1 MRVFQI
7 LDNDVLI
14 IKDNEQYTDTADNF
28 KADSGLSSLP
38 AKVIYDDTQKQCLV
52 DDDFNLILQEAPAS
66 IGGSTFTDYPNA
78 EYDGYIDNVTAYIE
92 AKAKREYVPPTL
104 SELKTQALNV
114 QYSKYLAKKESPVTV
129 DDLQFS
135 TDENSQREW
144 QIALTLIEDKGPY
157 KVRDSSNSPVLA
169 DVTKEQLMK
178 AGEAARVQQ
187 LAAYE
192 WFMGIRDA
200 INNCKNEEEL
210 TPYMT

>member
-14 IKDNEQYTDTADNF
+14 IKDNEQYIDTADHF
-28 KADSGLSSLP
+28 KADSGLSGLP

-52 DDDFNLILQEAPAS
+52 DDDFK
-66 IGGSTFTDYPNA
+66 DYPSA

-104 SELKTQALNV
+104 SELKAQALNI
-114 QYSKYLAKKESPVTV
+114 QYSKYIAKKEAPVTV

-157 KVRDSSNSPVLA
+157 KVRDSSNSIVLA

-187 LAAYE
+187 LTAYE

-210 TPYMT
+210 APYMT

>member
-52 DDDFNLILQEAPAS
+52 DDDFK
-66 IGGSTFTDYPNA
+66 DYPNA

-104 SELKTQALNV
+104 SELKAQALSA
-114 QYSKYLAKKESPVTV
+114 QYAKYEAKKTAPVVV
-129 DDLQFS
+129 DDLQFA
-135 TDENSQREW
+135 TDEQSQRDW
-144 QIALTLIEDKGPY
+144 QLALTLIDGKGKY
-157 KVRDSSNSPVLA
+157 KVRDSSNSIVLA
-169 DVTKEQLMK
+169 DVTKEQLME
-178 AGEAARVQQ
+178 AGKEARKQQ

-192 WFMGIRDA
+192 WFMSIRDA
-200 INNCKNEEEL
+200 VNACKDENEL
-210 TPYMT
+210 APYME